1 MKIQEF
7 DQVLLKDGRE
17 VVILEVF
24 TSPPGYIVEQI
35 GEDGETI
42 DWFSIKPGEIEKV
55 VYKAKSA

>member
-17 VVILEVF
+17 VVVLEVF
-24 TSPPGYIVEQI
+24 TSPPGYVVEQV
-35 GEDGETI
+35 GADGETI
-42 DWFSIKPGEIEKV
+42 DWFPIKPEEIERI